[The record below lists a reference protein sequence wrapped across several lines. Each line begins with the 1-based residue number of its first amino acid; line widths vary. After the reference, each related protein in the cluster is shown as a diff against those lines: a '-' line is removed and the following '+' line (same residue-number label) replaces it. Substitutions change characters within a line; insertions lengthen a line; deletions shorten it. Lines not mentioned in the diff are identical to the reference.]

1 MNKNDALIAVMRMID
16 EYEEFGYVH
25 SKLSS
30 LHDLNNFISSL
41 GENVD
46 PETGL
51 ARCGCGGKAGFH
63 YSVMIRDND
72 CCVACGVC
80 GEHSKIALSEEEA
93 RDAWNTAMGYKEG
106 VHE

>member
-1 MNKNDALIAVMRMID
+1 MNKNDALIAVMHMID
-16 EYEEFGYVH
+16 EYEE
-25 SKLSS
+25 L
-30 LHDLNNFISSL
+30 
-41 GENVD
+41 D

-80 GEHSKIALSEEEA
+80 GEHSKVALSEEEA